1 MKIEIALRRGPHTM
15 KYQIIGKNIEVT
27 EAIRDTIEKKL
38 SRMDKYF
45 IINDQVLCRA
55 VVQAYKVGAKV
66 EITIFTKQMDFRTE
80 VRNDDL
86 YAAVDFAID
95 KLEGQMRKLKTRMD
109 RTKEANGLGKSI
121 AFENFEE
128 EAEKA
133 EDEEVVRTKSIYL
146 EPMTLD
152 EAITRMEALGHTFF
166 VYLDSDDEEISV
178 AYKRFEGG
186 YGVIQAENKLK

>member
-1 MKIEIALRRGPHTM
+1 
-15 KYQIIGKNIEVT
+15 
-27 EAIRDTIEKKL
+27 
-38 SRMDKYF
+38 
-45 IINDQVLCRA
+45 
-55 VVQAYKVGAKV
+55 
-66 EITIFTKQMDFRTE
+66 
-80 VRNDDL
+80 
-86 YAAVDFAID
+86 
-95 KLEGQMRKLKTRMD
+95 MD